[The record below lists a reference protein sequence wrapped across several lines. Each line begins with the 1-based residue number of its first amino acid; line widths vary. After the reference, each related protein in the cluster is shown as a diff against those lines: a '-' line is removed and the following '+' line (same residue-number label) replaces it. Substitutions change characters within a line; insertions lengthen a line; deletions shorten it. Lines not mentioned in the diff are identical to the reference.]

1 MSDALHEAFFA
12 LHHGL
17 PRQGPGSDATTR
29 RLLALA
35 GPLPERPRTLDVGCG
50 PGRAALLLAA
60 EAGARVTAVD
70 LHRPFLDELRERA
83 AARGLSDRI
92 RIERHSM
99 TALPYPDGA
108 FDLIWAEGSAYLM
121 GFDAALRS
129 WRRLLAPGGVLVV
142 TECEWATDSPA
153 PRAAAFWA
161 QAGALRSG
169 ERNTAAAEAAGYRV
183 LGVHELPDSDWFEEY
198 YDPLARHAD
207 AADPARPGMA
217 QAIAGA
223 REEIAVRRAH
233 GADYRYR
240 GYVLTPAD
248 TEEKSMWTTRAERPG
263 SAGAADRAAIREVL
277 LGAFPTPLEADLV
290 EALRAD
296 ESAWLPELS
305 VVAQTPDGTIA
316 GYALIT
322 RGWVDGEPVLT
333 LAPCAVRPEFQRQ
346 GAGAAA
352 IRAAL
357 EAARARDG
365 ERLVTVLGHPEYYP
379 RFGFT
384 PASGFGIRVGFE
396 VPDEAIMVLALTEDR
411 PLPAGTIRYPEAF
424 GV

>member
-35 GPLPERPRTLDVGCG
+35 GPLPERPRTLNVGCG

-248 TEEKSMWTTRAERPG
+248 TEEKSMWTTPSRTPWKRRCGGPVGDPRGTAGSVPHAAGGGPG
-263 SAGAADRAAIREVL
+263 GGAARGRVRVAAGALGGGADAGRHDRRLCADHPG
-277 LGAFPTPLEADLV
+277 LGG
-290 EALRAD
+290 R
-296 ESAWLPELS
+296 
-305 VVAQTPDGTIA
+305 
-316 GYALIT
+316 
-322 RGWVDGEPVLT
+322 
-333 LAPCAVRPEFQRQ
+333 
-346 GAGAAA
+346 
-352 IRAAL
+352 
-357 EAARARDG
+357 
-365 ERLVTVLGHPEYYP
+365 
-379 RFGFT
+379 
-384 PASGFGIRVGFE
+384 
-396 VPDEAIMVLALTEDR
+396 
-411 PLPAGTIRYPEAF
+411 
-424 GV
+424 